1 MLTCYEALK
10 VQLLEHADMLQSTES
25 TADCSDN
32 LTPNLSLLLQ
42 MNIYIYIYVI
52 YMLNSLSLSVNDLGK
67 KII

>member
-25 TADCSDN
+25 AADCSDN

-42 MNIYIYIYVI
+42 MNIYIYVI